1 MATTYIIDSLSIATQ
16 GFITNAIIPGEPI
29 TISTLGWIV
38 PEEVIVTRIGGYR
51 VQFIWDGHVVKLEGI
66 PALNVDADDTEQLK
80 TVRPM
85 KVVLR

>member
-1 MATTYIIDSLSIATQ
+1 MATTYIIDPLSIATQ
-16 GFITNAIIPGEPI
+16 GFITDAIIPGEPI

-38 PEEVIVTRIGGYR
+38 SGEIHGIGGYR
-51 VQFIWDGHVVKLEGI
+51 VLVYRDGRVIKLVGI
-66 PALNVDADDTEQLK
+66 PELDVEVIDAEHQQ